1 MPLAGFFL
9 CSMVTLAHALP
20 EQRVHRPQSA
30 AGACG
35 PCLFRGRFVHQA
47 GDHIQHLAIVLHPGP
62 AGVPAVACAVDFL
75 AIVQLAADRGVPLG
89 GAGLRPQV
97 HVLLGRNPVV
107 AVLEDDDPAADGTDP
122 VGVGGLHRGPK
133 SAVRYWLTA

>member
-75 AIVQLAADRGVPLG
+75 AIVQLAADRGVPSVVLG
-89 GAGLRPQV
+89 SVLRFTYSLGEIQSSQFWKMMILPLTVLTRLGSAGCTA
-97 HVLLGRNPVV
+97 GR
-107 AVLEDDDPAADGTDP
+107 
-122 VGVGGLHRGPK
+122 
-133 SAVRYWLTA
+133 